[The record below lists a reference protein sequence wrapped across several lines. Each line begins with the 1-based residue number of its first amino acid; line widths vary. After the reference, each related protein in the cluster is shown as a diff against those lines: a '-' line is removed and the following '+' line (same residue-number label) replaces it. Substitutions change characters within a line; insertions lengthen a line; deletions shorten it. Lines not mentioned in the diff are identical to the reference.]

1 MRLGSVNYF
10 GTSPRYFQTLEKAKY
25 YPNEQVKLDS
35 LTVIAVTGAPVT
47 PDVYDFVANRV
58 KHTYLFNASGG
69 TGAPTIKLS
78 CTLTESC
85 FRDVLV
91 IRQQLPDPAAV
102 QERDTG
108 ANDRYR
114 YGSLAAVM

>member
-1 MRLGSVNYF
+1 MNYF

-69 TGAPTIKLS
+69 TGASSIKLS
-78 CTLTESC
+78 CNVIERC
-85 FRDVLV
+85 FRDVFFLC
-91 IRQQLPDPAAV
+91 QQLSDPAAV

-108 ANDRYR
+108 ANDRHR
-114 YGSLAAVM
+114 YGSLAAFM